1 MTDHNPFRIAERHAL
16 EALTSRHVT
25 HAELWAAL
33 DPIVA
38 RGDFEVV
45 EVGRSIQGRPLRTIG
60 YGRGP
65 IEVLLWS
72 QMHGDEA
79 TATRALADLLA
90 FLAGGGG
97 EDDRLHGLITDRLR
111 LTLLPLVNPDGA
123 ELPQRENAVGI
134 DLNRDAVRRAS
145 PEAQALGQ
153 LRDRVKP
160 VFGFNL
166 HDQDVRR
173 TAGPGG
179 LQVALALL
187 APPAGPELGYG
198 PPRQR
203 ARLLAARVAEG
214 LAEEIPGRVA
224 RWDDSWE
231 PRAFG
236 ERMQESGTS
245 TVLVES
251 GALPDDPEK
260 ERLRRVTCGALLG
273 ALGAIAGDLVD
284 GSDPEPY
291 DALPDNVLVDHDL
304 HLLGGIVRRGPED
317 PGTRADV
324 ALVWADPVARKGLRL
339 VEVGEL
345 GEATTLEVAEYPGC
359 HLDIEGP
366 VTLGPGAA
374 VTITVRRDES
384 DGGVVARYR

>member
-1 MTDHNPFRIAERHAL
+1 
-16 EALTSRHVT
+16 
-25 HAELWAAL
+25 
-33 DPIVA
+33 
-38 RGDFEVV
+38 
-45 EVGRSIQGRPLRTIG
+45 
-60 YGRGP
+60 
-65 IEVLLWS
+65 
-72 QMHGDEA
+72 
-79 TATRALADLLA
+79 
-90 FLAGGGG
+90 
-97 EDDRLHGLITDRLR
+97 
-111 LTLLPLVNPDGA
+111 
-123 ELPQRENAVGI
+123 
-134 DLNRDAVRRAS
+134 
-145 PEAQALGQ
+145 
-153 LRDRVKP
+153 
-160 VFGFNL
+160 
-166 HDQDVRR
+166 
-173 TAGPGG
+173 
-179 LQVALALL
+179 
-187 APPAGPELGYG
+187 
-198 PPRQR
+198 
-203 ARLLAARVAEG
+203 
-214 LAEEIPGRVA
+214 
-224 RWDDSWE
+224 
-231 PRAFG
+231 
-236 ERMQESGTS
+236 MQESGTS

-384 DGGVVARYR
+384 DGGVVACYR